1 MRKSI
6 EKLRHAIDGLDSNI
20 LQLLNKRAKVSL
32 DIGKI
37 KMDKGAGIY
46 AADRERQVLKK
57 LANLNKGPIS
67 QESVEAIYR
76 EIMSSMLALEKPIKI
91 AYMGPEASFSHLA
104 AMKKFG
110 SQVDYLAADSISD
123 CFMLV
128 EKGEADYGVVPV
140 ENSIEGAV
148 SHTMDMLSE
157 TDLKICSQMILEV
170 SHNLL
175 SNSPRSRIKR
185 VYSNPQIF
193 GQCRM
198 WLQANLSNVELIE
211 VSSSSRAAQIALKEK
226 DSACIASILAAK
238 IYNLKVVSKAI
249 EDSPHNIT
257 RFFLIGNSDVP
268 STGHDKTSIMFS
280 IQDRVGA
287 LSDMLAPFKK
297 YRINLTKIE
306 SRPSKKKA
314 WDYYFFLDLAGHREE
329 PKVKKALVELA
340 KKCKFLKIL
349 GSYPM

>member
-1 MRKSI
+1 MKKSI
-6 EKLRHAIDGLDSNI
+6 ERLRHAIDGLDSNI

-32 DIGKI
+32 EIGKI

-57 LANLNKGPIS
+57 LSNLNKGPIS

-76 EIMSSMLALEKPIKI
+76 EIMSGMLALEKPIKI
-91 AYMGPEASFSHLA
+91 AYMGPVASFSHLA

-110 SQVDYLAADSISD
+110 SQVDYLAADSIST

-238 IYNLKVVSKAI
+238 IYNLKVVSKSI
-249 EDSPHNIT
+249 EDSPHNVT

-268 STGHDKTSIMFS
+268 PTGHDKTSIMFS

-329 PKVKKALVELA
+329 PKVRKALDELA